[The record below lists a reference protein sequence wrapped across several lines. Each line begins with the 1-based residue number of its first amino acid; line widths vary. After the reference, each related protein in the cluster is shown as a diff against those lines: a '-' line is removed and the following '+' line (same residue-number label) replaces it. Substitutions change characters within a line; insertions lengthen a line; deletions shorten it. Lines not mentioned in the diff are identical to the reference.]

1 MIGIPTPLKNDGVSE
16 FVSWDDD
23 IPSPTV
29 SGKSF
34 KIPWFQSP
42 PKKERMIWGKKL
54 HSAILVSTIENM
66 MDCSNI

>member
-1 MIGIPTPLKNDGVSE
+1 VIGIPTPLKNDGVSE

-42 PKKERMIWGKKL
+42 PKKREDDLGEKAPF
-54 HSAILVSTIENM
+54 SDTG
-66 MDCSNI
+66 